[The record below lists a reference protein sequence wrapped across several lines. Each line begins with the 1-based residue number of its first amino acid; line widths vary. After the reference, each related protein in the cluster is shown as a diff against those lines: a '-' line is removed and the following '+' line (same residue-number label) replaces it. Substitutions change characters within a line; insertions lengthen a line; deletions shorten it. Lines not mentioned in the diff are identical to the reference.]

1 MSPLLARNSCGA
13 QLAQEAAL
21 ESELERGL
29 VPGHGCEVWIIQQ
42 ESHYGGIA
50 GIFFPLSS
58 FLASSNSEYRGRSS
72 DSMLQEGKKPF
83 LFVIF
88 PCE

>member
-1 MSPLLARNSCGA
+1 MPPSLAGNSRGA
-13 QLAQEAAL
+13 QLARGAVL

-50 GIFFPLSS
+50 GIFFL
-58 FLASSNSEYRGRSS
+58 LAA
-72 DSMLQEGKKPF
+72 F
-83 LFVIF
+83 
-88 PCE
+88 